1 MASPPPPPSCL
12 ALLPWS
18 SRHPHP
24 PWDWRRLVDPPVQK
38 ADEAPVRGAGWGQGT
53 RPGGKP
59 GSGNRGAPNWR
70 LGDRKPSPHPASSPT
85 AGTRPR
91 KPRKGELGLF
101 LFCSQPLPV
110 SKLRAATG
118 LTPPCPTPPPQ
129 RLRSGERPAGGCP
142 DPRAP
147 PPPSWLRG
155 PSPSPPHGALGHTGG
170 PSHAHPHAQA
180 SPSTRGVDGPCPH
193 LRASGSDSLSTPTAG
208 FCQALACPTG
218 GPGQRCRARV
228 AGLQPY
234 LRLRDERPLR
244 RRRARRR
251 RRRRKKPAE
260 PETVRGGCSCQDN
273 E

>member
-1 MASPPPPPSCL
+1 MAFSCFALNPFLSPSSGQ
-12 ALLPWS
+12 LL
-18 SRHPHP
+18 
-24 PWDWRRLVDPPVQK
+24 
-38 ADEAPVRGAGWGQGT
+38 G
-53 RPGGKP
+53 
-59 GSGNRGAPNWR
+59 
-70 LGDRKPSPHPASSPT
+70 SPHPAPHR
-85 AGTRPR
+85 RP
-91 KPRKGELGLF
+91 KDSHSE
-101 LFCSQPLPV
+101 
-110 SKLRAATG
+110 
-118 LTPPCPTPPPQ
+118 
-129 RLRSGERPAGGCP
+129 ERPAGACP
-142 DPRAP
+142 DPRA

-170 PSHAHPHAQA
+170 SSHAHPHAQA
-180 SPSTRGVDGPCPH
+180 SPSTRGVDRPRPH

-234 LRLRDERPLR
+234 LRLRDERPPR

-251 RRRRKKPAE
+251 RWRKEPAE